1 MNWKDTV
8 CREEAI
14 QETIRRSKA
23 AFFEAE
29 GARPLSRWEFL
40 LQQSRYIQ
48 KHWWLLQGGL
58 LILLW
63 CVLRSADSSQYM
75 QRSLGVA
82 GPLFALLAL
91 PELWKNRGCNAME
104 VEGAALYSLRQIYAA
119 RFTLFAGADVLL
131 LSLFFLGV
139 QRSGMATLWEL
150 LVQFLLPCNVSCCI
164 CFSCLYSRQISSEAL
179 CLVLCGI
186 WTAFWESLLLRDA
199 VYQAISPALWGAL
212 LAASFAFLGWRIF
225 RGQRSW
231 SKTWEVKPIWN

>member
-164 CFSCLYSRQISSEAL
+164 CFSCLYSRRVSSEAL

-199 VYQAISPALWGAL
+199 VYQAVSPILWGGL
-212 LAASFAFLGWRIF
+212 LALSLLFLGWIICL
-225 RGQRSW
+225 GQRSW
-231 SKTWEVKPIWN
+231 RKTWEVKPIWN